1 MLYHEKLEQAKLFKE
16 EYLAGFDRVIKQ
28 RQAEHLVLR
37 SEYIKDIFHDQER
50 YRNELKALIG
60 WPLCQPREGVP
71 ETRFTLLSE
80 EDTHTLYRVS
90 FEILDDLWMTG
101 LFFKAEG
108 THPLVLVQHGG
119 EGTPE
124 GISNLYG
131 TTYNYHHMLERVIQH
146 GVHAFAPQLLL
157 WKEETHQ
164 VNYNRDTIDASLKR
178 LGSSVAAVELY
189 GIQRIMDYFEQTDYV
204 STFGMVGLSY
214 GGFYTMHTS
223 ALDPRIRSAISCA
236 HFNTRDWF
244 PWPSMTW
251 FGEAE
256 KFDDAEIAC
265 LSYPRPLCLL
275 IGDHDDLFTP
285 EGGLWSGERL
295 KELCGDKL
303 EQFITF
309 ATYNGGHEFCKEDRY
324 IEKLIQDLTAE

>member
-1 MLYHEKLEQAKLFKE
+1 MLYREEREQSKRFKE
-16 EYLAGFDRVIKQ
+16 EYLAGFNRVIEQ
-28 RQAEHLVLR
+28 RQVECLAKR
-37 SEYIKDIFHDQER
+37 REYITDIFKDPER
-50 YRNELKALIG
+50 YRSELKALIG
-60 WPLCQPREGVP
+60 WPLCQPRTGVP
-71 ETRFTLLSE
+71 EARFTLLSQ

-90 FEILDDLWMTG
+90 FEILDGLWMTG
-101 LFFKAEG
+101 LFFKAAG

-164 VNYNRDTIDASLKR
+164 VDYDRDAIDASLKR

-189 GIQRIMDYFEQTDYV
+189 GIQRILDYFEQTDYV

-214 GGFYTMHTS
+214 GGFYTMHAT
-223 ALDPRIRSAISCA
+223 ALDTRIRSALSCA
-236 HFNTRDWF
+236 HFNTRDRF

-251 FGEAE
+251 FGEGQ

-265 LSYPRPLCLL
+265 LAYPRSLCLL
-275 IGDHDDLFTP
+275 IGDHDDLFPP
-285 EGGLWSGERL
+285 EGGLWSYERL
-295 KELCGDKL
+295 KELCGEKL
-303 EQFITF
+303 DQFITF
-309 ATYNGGHEFCKEDRY
+309 APYDGGHEFCKDDRY
-324 IEKLIQDLTAE
+324 IEKLIQDLTT